1 MYHINIDLLVTT
13 GEKVENE
20 ETEITVISSKKIIMS
35 RRNENYKYIQ
45 HQTLP
50 DSMVGSICTP
60 SYSIPP
66 NVNVTVI
73 ENI

>member
-1 MYHINIDLLVTT
+1 M
-13 GEKVENE
+13 ENE

-50 DSMVGSICTP
+50 DDSMIGSVSSP

-66 NVNVTVI
+66 NVNDTVI